1 MKNFIKFAAVGL
13 AGYFM
18 LASVSY
24 LFIILLDFMKWSIK
38 LLKLLQ
44 KYLLMIP
51 IRKILKRSPSK
62 DSFFLI

>member
-24 LFIILLDFMKWSIK
+24 LFITLLDFMK
-38 LLKLLQ
+38 
-44 KYLLMIP
+44 
-51 IRKILKRSPSK
+51 
-62 DSFFLI
+62 